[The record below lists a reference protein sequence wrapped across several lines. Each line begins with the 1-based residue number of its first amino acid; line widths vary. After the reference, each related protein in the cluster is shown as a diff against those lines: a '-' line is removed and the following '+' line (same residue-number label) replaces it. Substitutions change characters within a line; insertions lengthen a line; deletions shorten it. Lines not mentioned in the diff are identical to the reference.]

1 MDFDDL
7 IELLFKRENRKLQR
21 WLGGILLGLPLVFMF
36 SGGFGQEVD
45 GHGRVFSSG
54 WFREIFVV
62 ALSLFAF
69 LGLLL
74 LIVGFAKRER
84 NDDDGE

>member
-1 MDFDDL
+1 
-7 IELLFKRENRKLQR
+7 
-21 WLGGILLGLPLVFMF
+21 LGLPLVFMF

-74 LIVGFAKRER
+74 LIVGFAKR
-84 NDDDGE
+84 